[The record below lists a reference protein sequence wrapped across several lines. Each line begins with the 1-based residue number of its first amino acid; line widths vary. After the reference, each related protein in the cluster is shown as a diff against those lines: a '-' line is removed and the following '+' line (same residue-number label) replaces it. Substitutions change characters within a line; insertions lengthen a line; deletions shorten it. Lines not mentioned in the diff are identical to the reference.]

1 MADLFVSL
9 VTINPKLAVSTSSVP
24 TPSTPLGQDGGNGFG
39 GIFNELGQ
47 RQVQT
52 PGSK

>member
-9 VTINPKLAVSTSSVP
+9 VALSPKLSVVTSSVP
-24 TPSTPLGQDGGNGFG
+24 TPSTPLGQDGGSGFG